1 MDDAIAFVV
10 FIVGAIVVGAM
21 TIFLLCALW
30 AAYPGP
36 KACEAW
42 GDEMHVKTV
51 YRFWYGCFVTMPD
64 GQVLP
69 ESIAVKVLQQKY
81 GVEVINK

>member
-1 MDDAIAFVV
+1 MDDFLLFVGAV
-10 FIVGAIVVGAM
+10 ISFIVAAAA
-21 TIFLLCALW
+21 TIFLLMAFW

-36 KACEAW
+36 KACDAW

-69 ESIAVKVLQQKY
+69 ESIARDVLRQKY
-81 GVEVINK
+81 GVEVTNK

>member
-1 MDDAIAFVV
+1 MDDAIAFVC
-10 FIVGAIVVGAM
+10 FIVGAILTGAAA
-21 TIFLLCALW
+21 IFLCCALW

-69 ESIAVKVLQQKY
+69 ESIAVKVLQQRY
-81 GVEVINK
+81 GVEVTNK